1 MFNSRAL
8 LPSIEEL
15 EYARTENYKDTV
27 KKIIIKRCGLINV
40 NKDLQLEALLEE
52 ISFPLRLTA
61 KKLRYTENLLMDL
74 YKRPTRTSVWSAYTD
89 LRTELEVDMNES
101 FGLVFNVPNWSS
113 TVIFHDYWKWGQ
125 TAFHGFGCWVRLSYY
140 NLPRKFYVET
150 LQNLLERINKDI
162 EVA

>member
-15 EYARTENYKDTV
+15 ESARTENYKDTV
-27 KKIIIKRCGLINV
+27 KKIIIKQCGLINV

-101 FGLVFNVPNWSS
+101 FGLVFNL
-113 TVIFHDYWKWGQ
+113 D
-125 TAFHGFGCWVRLSYY
+125 AGC
-140 NLPRKFYVET
+140 
-150 LQNLLERINKDI
+150 D
-162 EVA
+162 